1 MELAT
6 ETVAPGVTKVNLVG
20 RMDIVGAQRIDLH
33 FNVIVGSERALII
46 DLSGVTF
53 IASIGLRTLILGART
68 VATKR
73 GKMVLYRPTTAV
85 EEVLVSS
92 GTDSVVA
99 IVHDLETAVRAVS
112 G

>member
-68 VATKR
+68 VASKR